1 NESAQK
7 VAGELK
13 TEIAGMVEKHSSLTA
28 LYEKE
33 KKAMQEQLDDIST
46 KLKKGQAGADE
57 RKSYQEIVKAAIEDM
72 HTKGLVDQF
81 KSKGQ
86 GSGRSLNMEVK
97 AAVDMLV
104 TSGGPAAGTI
114 VPSRRPGIITPMTN
128 DMLVR
133 SLMNVTSTDI
143 PYISYLRELAIE
155 GAPAGVAEG
164 GLKPQVS

>member
-1 NESAQK
+1 QAITSCNSLFEAGRFHFNRAGRAGLNKLFQIKFKYLMDIEKIKSEIKQIADGIEAKIEKANGQAKEAANESAQK

-72 HTKGLVDQF
+72 HTKGL
-81 KSKGQ
+81 
-86 GSGRSLNMEVK
+86 
-97 AAVDMLV
+97 
-104 TSGGPAAGTI
+104 
-114 VPSRRPGIITPMTN
+114 
-128 DMLVR
+128 
-133 SLMNVTSTDI
+133 
-143 PYISYLRELAIE
+143 
-155 GAPAGVAEG
+155 
-164 GLKPQVS
+164 